1 MTLSVSRLYPR
12 WLFFS
17 FEGITAL
24 LGGGCAFLAVSFT
37 SLSTSSLLVAFHWD
51 AQSSI
56 LTLSASI
63 AAMLTGLGLWRYCT
77 ARVQWIS
84 LRRAIGTGMLFS
96 VLAHPLAWYLTMIL
110 SFVAHLL
117 DPSGSFGL
125 SLDPFWAFFGS
136 IFLSL
141 YSLILVGWLTLL
153 VSGISGAG
161 LLLLLRRQNPGF
173 HQAQREQQGHT

>member
-1 MTLSVSRLYPR
+1 MLSVSHLYPR

-17 FEGITAL
+17 FEGVTAL
-24 LGGGCAFLAVSFT
+24 LGGGAAFLAVSFT
-37 SLSTSSLLVAFHWD
+37 SLSSSSLFVAFHWD
-51 AQSSI
+51 AESSI

-84 LRRAIGTGMLFS
+84 LRRAIGAGMLFS
-96 VLAHPLAWYLTMIL
+96 ILAHPLTWYLTMIL
-110 SFVAHLL
+110 SFVVHLL
-117 DPSGSFGL
+117 DSSDSFSL

-153 VSGISGAG
+153 VSGIIGGG
-161 LLLLLRRQNPGF
+161 LMLLLRRQKPGF
-173 HQAQREQQGHT
+173 HLAQC